1 MSMVKGQ
8 VYVYHETFAC
18 LRNIVFQAGCEL
30 MGRKSTQTYKYI
42 LKIEILNYFTRV
54 IEKGDYTEH
63 EQIYIF
69 TRFCLHGSFSM
80 GYGTACHFPC
90 R

>member
-1 MSMVKGQ
+1 MFKRQ
-8 VYVYHETFAC
+8 VYVYHETFVC
-18 LRNIVFQAGCEL
+18 LRNIVFQTGCEL

-54 IEKGDYTEH
+54 IEKGDYTEY
-63 EQIYIF
+63 EQMSYIF
-69 TRFCLHGSFSM
+69 TGFCLHAGFPM